1 MVDII
6 TLDRNLKKKLR
17 CMNKL
22 PEMKKRLFKLEQ
34 LLATAK
40 TLKKNRQ
47 ITILEMSCSKLRED
61 IHDIE
66 LADALQMYTIET
78 VEIIEKFKKILA
90 RPVQMSFMG
99 PIKVDT
105 TEKDNLVKRY
115 MSIYNRYM
123 KKINCNPPEQVSEAQ
138 EDNTSK
144 RPKQPVVCSV
154 NGCTSTKFSVV
165 DQLRVCERCSTVQ
178 SDLTNP
184 TSSYA
189 DIDRI
194 NISSKYLYDRKI
206 HFRDCIL
213 QFQGRQNVTID
224 KSVYDALEN
233 EFEKHHLLIGDSNTP
248 IHIRFSKITKEHIS
262 IFLKELRLSKHYE
275 NVQLI
280 HYNLTASL
288 RPTYLISK
296 GRCCKTLKN
305 SPRCTTIYTRKT
317 LEKTLSTPR
326 TSSTSSC
333 DDTSS
338 TATRAT
344 FPSSKH
350 PNAAT
355 GITAYA
361 ETSSASSTGTS
372 RPYRP
377 ELVRIQWF
385 RTLNLYTT

>member
-1 MVDII
+1 MADII
-6 TLDRNLKKKLR
+6 TLDRNLKKQLR

-184 TSSYA
+184 TSSYS

-280 HYNLTASL
+280 HYNLTGIA
-288 RPTYLISK
+288 PPDISHLEGALLQDFEK
-296 GRCCKTLKN
+296 LTALYDDIHKKD
-305 SPRCTTIYTRKT
+305 TRKN
-317 LEKTLSTPR
+317 
-326 TSSTSSC
+326 
-333 DDTSS
+333 
-338 TATRAT
+338 
-344 FPSSKH
+344 FI
-350 PNAAT
+350 N
-355 GITAYA
+355 TAYVLYQLLRRHKFDCDA
-361 ETSSASSTGTS
+361 SDFSILKTSERRDWHHRICRNLFSILNWNFSA
-372 RPYRP
+372 
-377 ELVRIQWF
+377 I
-385 RTLNLYTT
+385 